1 MVWTTPV
8 LLAAV
13 HHCFPALIGLERHA
27 WKSDRLKVSIPVL
40 GMMDARTLIAS
51 TNC

>member
-1 MVWTTPV
+1 MAWTTPA
-8 LLAAV
+8 LLATV
-13 HHCFPALIGLERHA
+13 NHCLPALIGLERHA

-40 GMMDARTLIAS
+40 GMMDARWIAS